1 MKTMRGPVTLITG
14 ASSGIGRAI
23 AVRLAPER
31 DLLLNGRDRGRLEE
45 TAKQCNPESPLI
57 WTHDLCELESIS
69 NSLADCLGKQQVS
82 VNCFIHCAGM
92 VTVLPARSIGY
103 ASAQRILDVNCVSA
117 LEIVSTLLKR
127 RINHQALSNVLF
139 ISSIWSRT
147 GARGHTLYCASKAAL
162 DGAMRALAVELAP
175 TIRVNS
181 LLLGAVKTPMA
192 APALENPIVAA
203 AVQRDYPLGLGSPEA
218 VADVVA
224 FIVSEQARW
233 ITGQEIVVDGG
244 RVIDTSHK

>member
-31 DLLLNGRDRGRLEE
+31 GLLLNGRDRGRLEE
-45 TAKQCNPESPLI
+45 TAKQCNPESHLT
-57 WTHDLCELESIS
+57 WTHDLCELKGIS
-69 NSLADCLGKQQVS
+69 TSLADCLDKQQVS

-181 LLLGAVKTPMA
+181 LLLGAINTPMA
-192 APALENPIVAA
+192 AAALGNLIVAA
-203 AVQRDYPLGLGSPEA
+203 AVRRDYPLGLGSPEA
-218 VADVVA
+218 VADVAA